1 MLEEP
6 ISNISIGSR
15 AFCRS
20 SPGLFNRLPPEVRQS
35 PNSVIFKEILTL
47 TMPPASIDVG
57 QDTAAGIN

>member
-1 MLEEP
+1 MLEEL
-6 ISNISIGSR
+6 ISNISIGSG

-47 TMPPASIDVG
+47 TMPPASIDG
-57 QDTAAGIN
+57 DLRTAAGIN